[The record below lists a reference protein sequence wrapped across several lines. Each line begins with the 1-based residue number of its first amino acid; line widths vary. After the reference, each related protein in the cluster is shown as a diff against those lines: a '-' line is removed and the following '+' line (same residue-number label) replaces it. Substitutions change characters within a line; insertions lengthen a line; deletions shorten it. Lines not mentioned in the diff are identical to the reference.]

1 MSVRATDEDELPL
14 RERLRRKPRPVLLW
28 AAVMALLVLVEIGAV
43 VHFGFEILHVVL
55 KSIPGGPGTSFAMD
69 AIHATGRIP
78 TLLSRDL
85 IPNQG
90 YWNGEQ
96 WVGTFMGVSPMAS
109 WLVRVIVTYAYGFAV
124 VFWLW
129 QGYQTYREHYRY
141 ADWTPR
147 DDQIDRFS
155 RHTWGKFGF
164 AMVFAFLMMAIF
176 APTLGPT
183 TFQQNI
189 NQPYSYSTKYWDS
202 DVGEVQEIRIGQ
214 ANLHSAS
221 QGNSQNVGPWTY
233 DDYGRF
239 HPFGTLTSGKDLF
252 TFMMYGSRI
261 SLFIGLSS
269 MAMAGVIAAA
279 LALGTAYYKGIA
291 DLIVVVTSD
300 SVQALPVFMV
310 VILFAV
316 LFQGHWLAQIYNGAV
331 LLVVVFGLI
340 YWPYLWRSVRGPAF
354 QVAEQEWVDAA
365 KSYGQLPRR
374 IMEKHMLP
382 YIIGYLLVYGSMS
395 LGGIIVLVAGLSY
408 LGLGITPPT
417 PEWGRAVNSGQ
428 NYVATAS
435 WHIALIP
442 GLMITFVV
450 TGLNAFGDGVRDAID
465 PQSEGA
471 TAEEA
476 QAGGAA

>member
-1 MSVRATDEDELPL
+1 MSIQATDEDELPL
-14 RERLRRKPRPVLLW
+14 RERLRQNPRPALLW
-28 AAVMALLVLVEIGAV
+28 AAVMALLIVVEIGALI
-43 VHFGFEILHVVL
+43 HFGFEILHVVL
-55 KSIPGGPGTSFAMD
+55 KSLPGAPGASAAMEGIQ
-69 AIHATGRIP
+69 ASAEIP
-78 TLLSRDL
+78 TLLSREL
-85 IPNQG
+85 VPNQG

-96 WVGTFMGVSPMAS
+96 WVGTFMGLSPMVA
-109 WLVRVIVTYAYGFAV
+109 WLIRLVLTYAYGFAIL
-124 VFWLW
+124 FWLW
-129 QGYQTYREHYRY
+129 RGYQTFRDHYRY

-155 RHTWGKFGF
+155 RHSWGKFGF
-164 AMVFAFLMMAIF
+164 AMVFAFIMMAIF

-189 NQPYSYSTKYWDS
+189 NQPYSYSVQYWNEDTGQV
-202 DVGEVQEIRIGQ
+202 DEILVGQ
-214 ANLHSAS
+214 ANLQSAS

-233 DDYGRF
+233 DDFNRF

-252 TFMMYGSRI
+252 TFMMFGSRI
-261 SLFIGLSS
+261 SLFIGLS
-269 MAMAGVIAAA
+269 AIAIAGIIAAA
-279 LALGTAYYKGIA
+279 LALGTAYYKGVA
-291 DLIVVVTSD
+291 DLVVVVTSD
-300 SVQALPVFMV
+300 SVQALPTFMV

-316 LFQGHWLAQIYNGAV
+316 LFQNHWLAQIYNGAV
-331 LLVVVFGLI
+331 LLVIVFGLI

-354 QVAEQEWVDAA
+354 QVAEEEWVDAA
-365 KSYGQLPRR
+365 KSYGQLPRK

-450 TGLNAFGDGVRDAID
+450 TGLNAFGDGIRDAID

-471 TAEEA
+471 TADEA
-476 QAGGAA
+476 AAGGAA

>member
-1 MSVRATDEDELPL
+1 MA
-14 RERLRRKPRPVLLW
+14 VLL
-28 AAVMALLVLVEIGAV
+28 LVEIGALL
-43 VHFGFEILHVVL
+43 HFGFEILHVIV
-55 KSIPGGPGTSFAMD
+55 KSMPGAPGVKAVEGLMSA
-69 AIHATGRIP
+69 AGQIP

-90 YWNGEQ
+90 YWNGEM
-96 WVGTFMGVSPMAS
+96 WVDTFMGLSPAMS
-109 WLVRVIVTYAYGFAV
+109 WFLRVVLTFLYGFV
-124 VFWLW
+124 VLYWSW
-129 QGYQTYREHYRY
+129 RGYQVFREHYRY

-155 RHTWGKFGF
+155 RHSWGKFGL

-189 NQPYSYSTKYWDS
+189 NQPYDYTQQYWDEET
-202 DVGEVQEIRIGQ
+202 GEVKEIIVGQ
-214 ANLHSAS
+214 ANLASAS
-221 QGNSQNVGPWTY
+221 QGFSNNVGPMTY
-233 DDYGRF
+233 DDFGRF

-269 MAMAGVIAAA
+269 IAIAGIIAAA
-279 LALGTAYYKGIA
+279 LALATAYYKGIA
-291 DLIVVVTSD
+291 DLVVVVTSD
-300 SVQALPVFMV
+300 SVQALPTFMV

-316 LFQGHWLAQIYNGAV
+316 LFQNHWLSKIYNGAV
-331 LLVVVFGLI
+331 LLVVTFGLI

-354 QVAEQEWVDAA
+354 QVAEEEWVDAA
-365 KSYGQLPRR
+365 KSYGQLPRK

-442 GLMITFVV
+442 GIMITLVV

-465 PQSEGA
+465 PQSQGA
-471 TAEEA
+471 TADEA
-476 QAGGAA
+476 AAGGGA